1 MNITKLIVQHKTVS
15 IAIGAVLAVLAV
27 TGTIVGVRVSPE
39 REVTA
44 TDAAK
49 AGTKTIKIIE
59 EEKTS

>member
-27 TGTIVGVRVSPE
+27 TGTIVGVRVSSE

-44 TDAAK
+44 TDAVK
-49 AGTKTIKIIE
+49 AGTKTKV
-59 EEKTS
+59 